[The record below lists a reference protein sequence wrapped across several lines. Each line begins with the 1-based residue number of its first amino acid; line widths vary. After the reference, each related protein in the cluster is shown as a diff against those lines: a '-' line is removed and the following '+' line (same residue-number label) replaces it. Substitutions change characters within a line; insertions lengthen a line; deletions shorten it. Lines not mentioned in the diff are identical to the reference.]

1 MDIYLICDESGAKG
15 CSDISEAYPGETGV
29 FAGYLVDQDQLPIIR
44 DRMTTIAYKYF
55 ANAAKYHIADLP
67 NEKKEELRREVFEVI
82 EQSNLTCIYEAI
94 HVEGFKAEHDRIQEI
109 KNDAKKSTRSGIRI
123 SSNVKKD
130 SLHEV
135 LFQGLFA
142 KAIAHCIDTFSN
154 VYKLIVL
161 IDRLDGP
168 VYKSIKGSANE
179 LTDFS
184 PSETKVTGWDPR
196 SQQVVKGS
204 IKMMMNIPESYGMSD
219 IENAVFELNMDEK
232 NSPLMLG
239 ADILANSINYVFKSR
254 VQEDIGK
261 PLNNK
266 SSVQA
271 HQLFG
276 QFYGL
281 MDETD
286 QAWTSDIIYMHPLE
300 RDRGMR

>member
-1 MDIYLICDESGAKG
+1 MDVYLICDESGAKG
-15 CSDISEAYPGETGV
+15 CSDVSEAYDGETGV
-29 FAGYLVDQDQLPIIR
+29 FAGYLVDQNQIPVIR
-44 DRMTTIAYKYF
+44 DRMATIAFKYF
-55 ANAAKYHIADLP
+55 ANAAKYHIADLQ

-82 EQSNLTCIYEAI
+82 CQNNLTCIYEAI

-109 KNDAKKSTRSGIRI
+109 KNNAKKSTRSEVRI

-142 KAIAHCIDTFSN
+142 KAIAYGIDTFSN
-154 VYKLIVL
+154 AYKLIVL
-161 IDRLDGP
+161 IDRVDWP
-168 VYKSIKGSANE
+168 VYKSIKGSAKE

-184 PSETKVTGWDPR
+184 QTEVKNTGWNPR
-196 SQQVVKGS
+196 SQQVVKGT
-204 IKMMMNIPESYGMSD
+204 IKIMMDIPNSYGMSD

-254 VQEDIGK
+254 NKEDIGK
-261 PLNNK
+261 PLNDK
-266 SSVQA
+266 SSVQT
-271 HQLFG
+271 HQLIG
-276 QFYGL
+276 QFYGF
-281 MDETD
+281 MDDAD

-300 RDRGMR
+300 RIRGMR